1 MVGFVNNMQG
11 TEENGI
17 HVYEWNVFI
26 QQEMNRKHTA
36 SGRNIARLMRQ
47 REVKVGIMCIVTE
60 SVGNLYCD
68 LYIIPV
74 IRTH

>member
-1 MVGFVNNMQG
+1 
-11 TEENGI
+11 
-17 HVYEWNVFI
+17 
-26 QQEMNRKHTA
+26 MNRKHTA